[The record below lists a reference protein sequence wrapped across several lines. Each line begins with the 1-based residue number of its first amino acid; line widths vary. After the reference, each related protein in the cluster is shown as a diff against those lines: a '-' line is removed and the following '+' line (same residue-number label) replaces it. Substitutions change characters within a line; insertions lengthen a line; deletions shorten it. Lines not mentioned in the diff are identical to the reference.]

1 MNTKDFTN
9 PEEATAFIKLLQKDN
24 TIDVAQTTSG
34 LFRVMWVE
42 NKMYTALDGKDY
54 TDEVWTKEDGTMIV
68 CQDLNLEH
76 AKNIIRM
83 IIRNERRLAKAEQDI
98 IDYVNTLSEDDA
110 DIIMEDS
117 TSPVTHTLH

>member
-83 IIRNERRLAKAEQDI
+83 IIRNERRLAHHQDI